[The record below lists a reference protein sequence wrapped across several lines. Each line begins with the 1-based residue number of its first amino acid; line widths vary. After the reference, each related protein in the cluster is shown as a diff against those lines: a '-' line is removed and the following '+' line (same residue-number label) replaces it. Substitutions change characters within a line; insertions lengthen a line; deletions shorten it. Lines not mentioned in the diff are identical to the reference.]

1 MESEIRTNLSEFVG
15 RYMSEDAR
23 QGLSAEV
30 LERVAEGKRFQE
42 EPRVTPLRE
51 EDVLSV
57 VTIYR
62 NNGDNVDEVMFV
74 GGRDRGGSWRR
85 LELYS
90 DGDRLLRTLY
100 PLPWGVELELF
111 ADLFLVEKETG
122 NTSAILCGEK
132 VSVSPMDD
140 SEPEELLAH
149 LRRCAFC
156 Q

>member
-90 DGDRLLRTLY
+90 DGH
-100 PLPWGVELELF
+100 
-111 ADLFLVEKETG
+111 
-122 NTSAILCGEK
+122 N
-132 VSVSPMDD
+132 
-140 SEPEELLAH
+140 
-149 LRRCAFC
+149 
-156 Q
+156 